1 MLDVG
6 ANIAYVRCHLTHLVG
21 RDGRVFAVGS
31 DPVPADLAL
40 MAHIQQKGRE
50 AGHGGYNTRYPRSM
64 RERARTLMFT
74 LTESATVAINSLTT
88 DQNVRKEGGLR
99 MTLDGLP
106 EEGAALSVEITAH
119 AAPGDDVVEVSGT
132 QVFLARETRVR
143 LTDKILDVRKDID
156 GHFTFLVKSR

>member
-1 MLDVG
+1 
-6 ANIAYVRCHLTHLVG
+6 
-21 RDGRVFAVGS
+21 
-31 DPVPADLAL
+31 
-40 MAHIQQKGRE
+40 
-50 AGHGGYNTRYPRSM
+50 
-64 RERARTLMFT
+64 MFT
-74 LTESATVAINSLTT
+74 LTESAAVAINSLTT

-143 LTDKILDVRKDID
+143 LTDKILDVRKDVD